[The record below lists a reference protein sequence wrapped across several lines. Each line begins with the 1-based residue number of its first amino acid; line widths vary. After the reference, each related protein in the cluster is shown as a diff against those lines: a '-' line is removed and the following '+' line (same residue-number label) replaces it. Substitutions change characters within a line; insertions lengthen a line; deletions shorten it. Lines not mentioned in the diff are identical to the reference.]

1 MAERI
6 FITRWNGWP
15 QFLRDFAVIQFGFL
29 LFGIS
34 IDIMVQA
41 NLGTSPWVVLEK
53 ALTLH
58 LPITLGQ
65 ATIAVAIVVTLIDV
79 LLKQPL
85 GWGTIANMLSIGLW
99 VDWLKPFIPAAPA
112 NWWIQIPYLL
122 LSTFIMGFATAVY
135 VGVNAGA
142 GPRDSLMLAISRLA
156 KVSVRRARTF
166 LEVGVVLVGWL
177 LGGPVGL
184 GTLIFAVAIGPSVQ
198 VAFRLLRAPGGPPQT
213 SMDTTPLVADEP

>member
-1 MAERI
+1 MISER
-6 FITRWNGWP
+6 FILRWNGWR
-15 QFLRDFAVIQFGFL
+15 QFIRDFLVIQFGFL
-29 LFGIS
+29 LFGLA

-65 ATIAVAIVVTLIDV
+65 ATIVVAIVITLIDV

-85 GWGTIANMLSIGLW
+85 GWGTVANMLSIGFW
-99 VDWLKPFIPAAPA
+99 VDWLAPFIPAAPA
-112 NWWIQIPYLL
+112 NLWIQIPYLL
-122 LSTFIMGFATAVY
+122 LGALIMGFATAIY

-142 GPRDSLMLAISRLA
+142 GPRDSLMLAIARLA
-156 KVSVRRARTF
+156 NVNLRRARTF
-166 LEVGVVLVGWL
+166 LEVTVVIVGWI

-184 GTLIFAVAIGPSVQ
+184 GTLIFALAIGPAVQ
-198 VAFRLLRAPGGPPQT
+198 LAFRLLRVRPAHVQTAPAP
-213 SMDTTPLVADEP
+213 D